1 MQILGCTMS
10 YAMTKDNKV
19 IKFPNTP
26 INQLSSA
33 QKLAMEMETKKNQ
46 IEIELEWNMKRNDWD
61 KIPEI
66 AESSVE
72 CLALFGD
79 VMRFT
84 PLTAARLISKL
95 SEQIIRKRE
104 LIDPLEEYLP

>member
-1 MQILGCTMS
+1 MAKI
-10 YAMTKDNKV
+10 

-26 INQLSSA
+26 MNELSSA
-33 QKLAMEMETKKNQ
+33 QKVAMEMETRKNQ
-46 IEIELEWNMKRNDWD
+46 IQDEIEWNMNRKDWD

-66 AESSVE
+66 AETSVE

-79 VMRFT
+79 VMKFT

-95 SEQIIRKRE
+95 SEQIIKKHQP
-104 LIDPLEEYLP
+104 IDPLEEYL

>member
-1 MQILGCTMS
+1 MAKI
-10 YAMTKDNKV
+10 

-26 INQLSSA
+26 MNELSNA
-33 QKLAMEMETKKNQ
+33 QKVAMEMETRKNQ
-46 IEIELEWNMKRNDWD
+46 IQDEIEWNMNRKDWD

-66 AESSVE
+66 AETSVE

-79 VMRFT
+79 VMKFT

-95 SEQIIRKRE
+95 SEQIIRKHQP
-104 LIDPLEEYLP
+104 IDPLEEYL

>member
-1 MQILGCTMS
+1 
-10 YAMTKDNKV
+10 MTI

-46 IEIELEWNMKRNDWD
+46 IETEIEWNMSRDDWD

-79 VMRFT
+79 VMKFT

-95 SEQIIRKRE
+95 SEQIMKKRD
-104 LIDPLEEYLP
+104 LIDPLEEYLKWVEN

>member
-1 MQILGCTMS
+1 MS
-10 YAMTKDNKV
+10 KI

-26 INQLSSA
+26 MNELSSA
-33 QKLAMEMETKKNQ
+33 QKVAMEMETRKNQ
-46 IEIELEWNMKRNDWD
+46 IQDEIEWNMNRKDWD

-66 AESSVE
+66 AETSVE

-79 VMRFT
+79 VMKFT

-95 SEQIIRKRE
+95 SEQIIKKHQ
-104 LIDPLEEYLP
+104 LIDPLEEYL

>member
-1 MQILGCTMS
+1 MT
-10 YAMTKDNKV
+10 YAMKNKI

-33 QKLAMEMETKKNQ
+33 QKLAMEMETNKNQ
-46 IEIELEWNMKRNDWD
+46 VQEEIEWNMNRKDWD

-66 AESSVE
+66 AETSVE

-79 VMRFT
+79 VMKFT
-84 PLTAARLISKL
+84 PQTSSRLISKL
-95 SEQIIRKRE
+95 SEQIIRKHQP
-104 LIDPLEEYLP
+104 IDPLEEYL